1 MSVICPN
8 CKSKSV
14 ITKDAA
20 KKTCAVVGALA
31 GAASGVASVISSAE
45 IGGTVGLIVRP
56 AGSAVGSLAGAIIGG
71 LIAGTSGCIAGIKL
85 GTVIDERIL
94 NNFHC
99 LECHFEFSSQID
111 GLTS

>member
-8 CKSKSV
+8 CKSESV
-14 ITKDAA
+14 IKKDAA

-31 GAASGVASVISSAE
+31 GAANGVARAISSAE

-56 AGSAVGSLAGAIIGG
+56 AGSAVGTLAGAIVGG
-71 LIAGTSGCIAGIKL
+71 LIAGIKL
-85 GTVIDERIL
+85 GAVIDERIL

-99 LECHFEFSSQID
+99 LECNFEFNSPIVD
-111 GLTS
+111 LTG